1 MSKRTF
7 SQKEK
12 AAVFKAHNGICHF
25 CRYPCDLD
33 EMQVDHVIPER
44 LLDHPEELQGLID
57 YYGLPSN
64 FRINSFENWA
74 PIHLKCNNIK
84 ADKVYLRS
92 QSTQDMLEKA
102 RALAPEAE
110 IIASTITSKVKIARS
125 ISYLKQAT
133 EDGSLTT
140 DEIKNLSEE
149 LQRLATPGHI
159 QIMTSLADKS
169 RLVMKDINV
178 NFVVDGFEINLRIWF
193 ERGVRQMSITMHRL
207 GATITIDAM
216 RLALLVKLVAS
227 VPQDG
232 PPRFDLFVES
242 SSFTMLPQ
250 LHFLDAL
257 SQEPVGHGSICR
269 VEEILHVKKIDE
281 DFFE

>member
-7 SQKEK
+7 SQKER

-25 CRYPCDLD
+25 CGYPCDLD

-44 LLDHPEELQGLID
+44 LLDHPEEPQDLLD

-64 FRINSFENWA
+64 FRINSFENFA
-74 PIHLKCNNIK
+74 PIHVKCNNIK
-84 ADKVYLRS
+84 ADKIYLRS
-92 QSTQDMLEKA
+92 QSTQNMLEKA

-110 IIASTITSKVKIARS
+110 RIASSITSKLNITRS
-125 ISYLKQAT
+125 ISYLKQAV
-133 EDGSLTT
+133 EDGSITPG
-140 DEIKNLSEE
+140 EIKQITEE
-149 LQRLATPGHI
+149 LQRLATPENV
-159 QIMTSLADKS
+159 QIMTSLADES
-169 RLVMKDINV
+169 RLVMKDLNV
-178 NFVVDGFEINLRIWF
+178 NFVVDGFDINLRIWF

-207 GATITIDAM
+207 GATVTIGAM

-232 PPRFDLFVES
+232 PPRFDVFVES

-257 SQEPVGHGSICR
+257 SREPVGQSA
-269 VEEILHVKKIDE
+269 ILDTPDVDPVSAG
-281 DFFE
+281 DD